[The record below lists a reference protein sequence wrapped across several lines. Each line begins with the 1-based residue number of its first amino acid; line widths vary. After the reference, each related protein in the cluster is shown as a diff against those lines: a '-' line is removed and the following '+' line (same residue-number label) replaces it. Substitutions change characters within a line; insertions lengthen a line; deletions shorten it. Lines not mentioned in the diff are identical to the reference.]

1 MGYADPYNTHLFTL
15 ATANIDK
22 LVKSQKL
29 TNLSFPR
36 KRESSNYKQLWIP
49 DQVGNDKTAKTP
61 TFCETVNIKMFT
73 KNKSPIS
80 HFEKQS
86 LR

>member
-1 MGYADPYNTHLFTL
+1 MTL
-15 ATANIDK
+15 PAVNSDE

-36 KRESSNYKQLWIP
+36 KRESSNYNQLWIP

-61 TFCETVNIKMFT
+61 TFCRNCQLLLT
-73 KNKSPIS
+73 
-80 HFEKQS
+80 Q
-86 LR
+86 

>member
-1 MGYADPYNTHLFTL
+1 MSKSKCLNVKFDG
-15 ATANIDK
+15 

-36 KRESSNYKQLWIP
+36 KRESSNYTQLWIP

-61 TFCETVNIKMFT
+61 TFYEAIKFIVYEILVLTVDIHLNFG
-73 KNKSPIS
+73 
-80 HFEKQS
+80 HCRLS
-86 LR
+86 LLIP